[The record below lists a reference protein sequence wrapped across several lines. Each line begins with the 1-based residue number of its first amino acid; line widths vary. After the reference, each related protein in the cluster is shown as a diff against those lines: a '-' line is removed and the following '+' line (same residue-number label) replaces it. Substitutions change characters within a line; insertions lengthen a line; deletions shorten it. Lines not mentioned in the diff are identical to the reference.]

1 MAWVSPK
8 VYAILSN
15 SEEGKDIIEKLGEM
29 SQDECDKEVSA
40 FFGEGGKGSAS
51 SKDYA
56 KAKEEDASYDNDNYD
71 NEDFDDEE
79 DDDDINSLKDK
90 SLEDGSQ
97 EDNDGNE
104 PEEQKTQFSSGYKK
118 PEVKDYSSIKSEK
131 KRLDAIVGDA
141 SKFKDNPAYDA
152 YNFRETLENN
162 GFPVDYV
169 ENMSGTWQK
178 GKYNEKYKEYDIK
191 LKNSQHIYFRLIAD
205 EDYNTK
211 EVIAYQ
217 NGRGW

>member
-51 SKDYA
+51 SEDYA
-56 KAKEEDASYDNDNYD
+56 KAKEEDSAFEKEQGSI
-71 NEDFDDEE
+71 ESDDY
-79 DDDDINSLKDK
+79 N
-90 SLEDGSQ
+90 Q
-97 EDNDGNE
+97 EISE
-104 PEEQKTQFSSGYKK
+104 SAQKTKFSGNYKK
-118 PEVKDYSSIKSEK
+118 AEGKDYTNIKSKK
-131 KRLDAIVGDA
+131 KRLDTMVGDV
-141 SKFKDNPAYDA
+141 SKFTNNPAYDV
-152 YNFRETLENN
+152 YDFRDNLEKND
-162 GFPVDYV
+162 FPVDYV

-178 GKYNEKYKEYDIK
+178 GKNDEKYKEYDIK
-191 LKNSQHIYFRLIAD
+191 LKDGQHIYFRLIAD